1 VDYFAVESE
10 GAAALIKESSFRNWG
25 VTVEEMF
32 YKWANHCPGLPEISP
47 GMFPWLSDSGN
58 KNGIIPVP

>member
-1 VDYFAVESE
+1 VDYFPVESE
-10 GAAALIKESSFRNWG
+10 GAVALIKESSFRDWG

-47 GMFPWLSDSGN
+47 GMFPWLSDSGE
-58 KNGIIPVP
+58 